1 MGRISLV
8 VSPGAR
14 RTELVGRYGEAWKA
28 RVAAPPEDGRAN
40 AALEELVA
48 SLLGVP
54 RADVSVVAGRTSR
67 RKIVEVRALDTRE
80 AMDRVEAALAGRR

>member
-14 RTELVGRYGEAWKA
+14 RTELVGRYGNAWKA
-28 RVAAPPEDGRAN
+28 RVTAPPEDGRAN
-40 AALEELVA
+40 AALEELLA

-54 RADVSVVAGRTSR
+54 RGDVSVVTGRTSR
-67 RKIVEVRALDTRE
+67 RKVVEVRTLDTPVADGRL
-80 AMDRVEAALAGRR
+80 EAAL

>member
-14 RTELVGRYGEAWKA
+14 RTELVGRYGDAWKA

-40 AALEELVA
+40 AALEELLA

-54 RADVSVVAGRTSR
+54 RGDVSVVAGRTSR
-67 RKIVEVRALDTRE
+67 RKVVEVRTLDTPVADGRLEE
-80 AMDRVEAALAGRR
+80 AL